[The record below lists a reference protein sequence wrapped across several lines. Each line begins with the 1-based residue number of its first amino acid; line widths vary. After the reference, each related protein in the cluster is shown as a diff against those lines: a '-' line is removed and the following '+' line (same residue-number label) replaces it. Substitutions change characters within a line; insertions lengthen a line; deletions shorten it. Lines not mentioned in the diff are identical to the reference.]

1 MNSKGKWIR
10 LTQHLNR
17 FPEVSSGHFPWY
29 PECDVPFPICGN
41 EGGWLESCSPTLWK
55 LVRRQAVC
63 MMRSSSEVVHL
74 IRWLLEFKW
83 VKKGDHLKISRW
95 LRGVRA
101 HHSFIHSF
109 IHWFIPSFVPCLFVY
124 VVDMYTWVFRLSL
137 CLPVSTRF
145 PFVPTE
151 SSQAAVESPAQFLL
165 RFFFSFPASFI
176 LIQFLGFAVNPVPSI
191 TKAYFFH
198 VVKSPQHCLS
208 CFSFFFSK

>member
-124 VVDMYTWVFRLSL
+124 VVDMYTWVFRLFL

-165 RFFFSFPASFI
+165 RFFFLPCFI
-176 LIQFLGFAVNPVPSI
+176 HPNPVSRFCSQPC
-191 TKAYFFH
+191 AFH
-198 VVKSPQHCLS
+198 HQSLLLPRCKVSTALFVLLQL
-208 CFSFFFSK
+208 FFSK

>member
-101 HHSFIHSF
+101 HHSFIHPSIGSF
-109 IHWFIPSFVPCLFVY
+109 LHLFLVCLF
-124 VVDMYTWVFRLSL
+124 MLWTCTLGFSG
-137 CLPVSTRF
+137 S
-145 PFVPTE
+145 PFV
-151 SSQAAVESPAQFLL
+151 SPCPRGSPL
-165 RFFFSFPASFI
+165 FP
-176 LIQFLGFAVNPVPSI
+176 LNLHKLQ
-191 TKAYFFH
+191 
-198 VVKSPQHCLS
+198 
-208 CFSFFFSK
+208 